1 SSGNIGCPL
10 VTDAMTEDMS
20 VLFPVEGSPMKALNW
35 LLTSRFVARNTG
47 ALATT
52 SSALMTSATMFDS
65 TAHGLVLAAAMVAS
79 SVFCS
84 NGSIAVLLYLNMRCP
99 FLLMFL

>member
-1 SSGNIGCPL
+1 MGCPL

-35 LLTSRFVARNTG
+35 LLTSRFVARNWG

-52 SSALMTSATMFDS
+52 SSALMTSATIVDS
-65 TAHGLVLAAAMVAS
+65 TAHGLVLAVLLIAS

-84 NGSIAVLLYLNMRCP
+84 NASIAALLYVDMRCP
-99 FLLMFL
+99 FLRVFL

>member
-1 SSGNIGCPL
+1 MGCPL
-10 VTDAMTEDMS
+10 VTDAMTEDTS

-52 SSALMTSATMFDS
+52 SSALMTSATGDDWI
-65 TAHGLVLAAAMVAS
+65 AQGLVLAMISSAAIASAAIFFSNS
-79 SVFCS
+79 SV
-84 NGSIAVLLYLNMRCP
+84 GVNMKCP
-99 FLLMFL
+99 FLLSLLEILL